1 MGRLIRWE
9 PVPSLTRLRD
19 EMARLME
26 DFLGEAPDERASAE
40 LMRVPQVDV
49 LDREQ
54 DVVVR
59 VEMPGIDKDNIHLEA
74 TPATLMV
81 RAEMQKEAQE
91 HDGNYVRRERRVG
104 LYQRMIPLPAD
115 IVPDDVKAH
124 YHDGVLEVTL
134 PKTEQARAKQPVQV
148 KID

>member
-19 EMARLME
+19 EMARLMD
-26 DFLGEAPDERASAE
+26 DFLGEPPDERASTE

-59 VEMPGIDKDNIHLEA
+59 AEMPGIDKENIQLEA
-74 TPATLMV
+74 TPSALMV
-81 RAEMQKEAQE
+81 RAEMQKETEE
-91 HDGNYVRRERRVG
+91 HEGNYVRRERRVG
-104 LYQRMIPLPAD
+104 FYQRMIPLPAD
-115 IVPDDVKAH
+115 IVPDEVKAR